1 MRRQCGSRSLTAA
14 AVALGNKYPVAW
26 RFWMAK
32 TLANARDRE
41 EIERRFVAL
50 TSDSM
55 RRWGSMSVGG
65 MLCHVDDSY
74 QVVMGERPFS
84 CTKLAIPRGMAK
96 FFALRSPMRWPRNL
110 KTGDSVRQG
119 GGGTPAAEFTR
130 DRAHLLET
138 LNRFCACSTLI
149 AVHPFFGNMSSADW
163 MRWGYLHADHHL
175 RQFSA

>member
-1 MRRQCGSRSLTAA
+1 
-14 AVALGNKYPVAW
+14 
-26 RFWMAK
+26 MAK
-32 TLANARDRE
+32 TLANTADSE
-41 EIERRFVAL
+41 EIARRIAGV
-50 TSDSM
+50 TPVSV
-55 RRWGSMSVGG
+55 RQWGSMSVGG

-84 CTKLAIPRGMAK
+84 CGKLAMPQGVAK

-119 GGGTPAAEFTR
+119 GGGTPPAEFTR

-138 LNRFCACSTLI
+138 FNRFCTCSTLI
-149 AVHPFFGNMSSADW
+149 AVHPFFGSMSAADW

>member
-1 MRRQCGSRSLTAA
+1 
-14 AVALGNKYPVAW
+14 
-26 RFWMAK
+26 MAK

-84 CTKLAIPRGMAK
+84 CTKLAIPGGMAK

-119 GGGTPAAEFTR
+119 GGGTPAVEFAR
-130 DRAHLLET
+130 DRARLLET
-138 LNRFCACSTLI
+138 LARFYASTTLI
-149 AVHPFFGNMSSADW
+149 TIHPFFGTMSSADW

>member
-1 MRRQCGSRSLTAA
+1 
-14 AVALGNKYPVAW
+14 
-26 RFWMAK
+26 MAK

-41 EIERRFVAL
+41 EIERRFAGL
-50 TSDSM
+50 TSEAA

-74 QVVMGERPFS
+74 QVVMADRPFS
-84 CTKLAIPRGMAK
+84 CAKLAIPQSMAK

-110 KTGDSVRQG
+110 ATGDSVRQG
-119 GGGTPAAEFTR
+119 GGGTSPVEFAQ

-138 LNRFCACSTLI
+138 LDRFCACSKLI
-149 AVHPFFGNMSSADW
+149 AVHPFFGNMSAADW